1 MATTVTALSRCAQ
14 GEARGPHGHVPQGS
28 WRGGIQVGGDG
39 RDHVG
44 LARLPTGP
52 PHDPAG
58 AVHHEHGGRTPDVER
73 AHRVQVP
80 LGVHLQVAYRGQH
93 GDHLGQHP
101 AGGPARRAERRGE
114 LHQGHR
120 RGPRVD
126 PEAGQRPGVG
136 AGPAGGEPVKRRRD
150 VADPA
155 GATPPGQP
163 EGGRADQHEHHRHRS
178 GHVRPNLAGRLNH
191 SPLPPVSVHLRELPR
206 LAAVAAL
213 ALLVAACGSSNNSG
227 GTGAT
232 TAPGTTAAPTST
244 AGGGGEAEID
254 IQGFQYTVPASISP
268 GATVKVVN
276 KDSPVHSVTSG
287 KDRSLFDSDVEGNGT
302 STFTAPTTAGT
313 YDIIC
318 KYHSSMHGTLVV
330 K

>member
-1 MATTVTALSRCAQ
+1 M
-14 GEARGPHGHVPQGS
+14 
-28 WRGGIQVGGDG
+28 
-39 RDHVG
+39 
-44 LARLPTGP
+44 
-52 PHDPAG
+52 
-58 AVHHEHGGRTPDVER
+58 
-73 AHRVQVP
+73 
-80 LGVHLQVAYRGQH
+80 
-93 GDHLGQHP
+93 
-101 AGGPARRAERRGE
+101 
-114 LHQGHR
+114 
-120 RGPRVD
+120 
-126 PEAGQRPGVG
+126 
-136 AGPAGGEPVKRRRD
+136 
-150 VADPA
+150 
-155 GATPPGQP
+155 
-163 EGGRADQHEHHRHRS
+163 
-178 GHVRPNLAGRLNH
+178 
-191 SPLPPVSVHLRELPR
+191 RELPR